1 MLEKCPNPITPTPD
15 LVIVWSYGVKEDLLD
30 HSRPPME
37 EAAAPSPPSLS
48 WSC

>member
-30 HSRPPME
+30 RSFL
-37 EAAAPSPPSLS
+37 SSSLL
-48 WSC
+48 WSFIDIASVLV